1 MTTAKQDFKQ
11 NRMNGTSFV
20 SIQMLLK
27 LVAVNTFIEDSTFT
41 SDVLDPKYLYNFE
54 SFKPYRAT
62 RNMNRGLKE

>member
-1 MTTAKQDFKQ
+1 
-11 NRMNGTSFV
+11 
-20 SIQMLLK
+20 MLLK

-54 SFKPYRAT
+54 SFKPYRAM